1 MELAGLYQKVFQACI
16 DFAVYQKKNIREHVE
31 GALPLLEE
39 FSDVFLGEQMEET
52 GGEDYQYL
60 QMVWMDILKDIAL
73 GLKENDRIL
82 LEDTVEYGL
91 KVFLELFF
99 EEQELKELKEA
110 CVVR

>member
-1 MELAGLYQKVFQACI
+1 M
-16 DFAVYQKKNIREHVE
+16 DFAVYQKKNIRVHVE
-31 GALPLLEE
+31 GVLPMLEE
-39 FSDVFLGEQMEET
+39 FSDVFLGEQMEGIG
-52 GGEDYQYL
+52 GGEYQHM
-60 QMVWMDILKDIAL
+60 QIVWMDILKDIAL

-99 EEQELKELKEA
+99 EEQELQGLKEA